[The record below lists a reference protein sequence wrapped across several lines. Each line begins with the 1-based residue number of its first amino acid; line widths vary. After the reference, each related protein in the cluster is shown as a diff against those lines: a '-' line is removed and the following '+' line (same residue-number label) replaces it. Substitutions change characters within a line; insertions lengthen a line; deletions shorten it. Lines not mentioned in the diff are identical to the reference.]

1 VVFLH
6 LLAKEG
12 PFPVNDKRSHWAS
25 GVGMRMGLLASRVA
39 ALNSS
44 SHVGNNII
52 SVKAANSNFLLA
64 EGWEFHHMI
73 SFLHSLKFSW

>member
-1 VVFLH
+1 MDGV
-6 LLAKEG
+6 LAY
-12 PFPVNDKRSHWAS
+12 RA
-25 GVGMRMGLLASRVA
+25 A

-64 EGWEFHHMI
+64 EG
-73 SFLHSLKFSW
+73 